1 MSEVFC
7 DFVSTTFNAVH
18 WPEVRA
24 QLEPS
29 LDAVG
34 ARLDVDTESLT
45 LWRADE
51 GTVRAK
57 RIGPVTAVGASG
69 SMLAGLRVANVFGK
83 FLATLASVPHK
94 VTRVDAA
101 MDVPQD
107 TPPVIESLVSRAAS
121 SEGIALT
128 RKRIRPENVKR
139 TVGRRADGLDTGT
152 LYLGARTAEVF
163 ARVYDKRQ
171 QRIECGLPDNGPLT
185 RYEVQVSGALGP
197 TLRDALDPESLF
209 WHFMAPDVLP
219 FPDGC
224 GIAPWVSHAIGFQ
237 VDWPDDL
244 TPAQRLLRRLDA
256 SVDVVDL
263 LRLSDQ
269 IGPGG
274 FDFLVSRLKRMQ
286 QRGDGGAADNGG
298 PPSVS

>member
-7 DFVSTTFNAVH
+7 DWVTTTFNGVH

-34 ARLDVDTESLT
+34 ARLDVDTESST

-51 GTVRAK
+51 GTVNAK
-57 RIGPVTAVGASG
+57 RFGPVTSVSASG
-69 SMLAGLRVANVFGK
+69 SMLAGLRAANVFGK
-83 FLATLASVPHK
+83 FLATLASVPHN

-101 MDVPQD
+101 LDIPED
-107 TPPVIESLVSRAAS
+107 TPPVIERLINRVSS

-128 RKRIRPENVKR
+128 RKRINPKNAKR
-139 TVGRRADGLDTGT
+139 VLTRRSDGLDTGSI
-152 LYLGARTAEVF
+152 YLGARTAEVF

-171 QRIECGLPDNGPLT
+171 QRIDRGLPDNGPLT
-185 RYEVQVSGALGP
+185 RYEVEVHGGLGP

-219 FPDGC
+219 RPEHV
-224 GIAPWVSHAIGFQ
+224 APWVSHAIGFE
-237 VDWPDDL
+237 VDWPEEL
-244 TPAQRLLRRLDA
+244 TPAQRLVRRLDA
-256 SVDVVDL
+256 SADVVAL
-263 LRLSDQ
+263 LRLAEQ
-269 IGPGG
+269 VGPGG
-274 FDFLVSRLKRMQ
+274 FDFLVSRLRRMQ
-286 QRGDGGAADNGG
+286 RSDGGAADNGG
-298 PPSVS
+298 PSDVS